1 MRAARYHANR
11 DVRVEDVAAPAPEPD
26 EVVVDVAACGI
37 CGSDLAEYSHGPRAG
52 EESLPYVMG
61 HEFGGTVAETG
72 ADADVAVGTEV
83 VVNPLVACEDCWC
96 CDAGQYNLCRNLVVV
111 GAQRPGAYA
120 ERVRVPATNVVPLP
134 DGVSPETAAV
144 AEPFT
149 VAYHGLLQSPIRS
162 GDDVA
167 VVGMGPIGLA
177 TVQLARD
184 VGAGTVYA
192 SGHREARRALAAEC
206 GADVVVDPRETD
218 FVETV
223 RENTRG
229 GADVAFDVTG
239 TESGYAD
246 AVGATRPDGHTTL
259 VGVFEDAIE
268 ADIMEYVSAQRSAT
282 GSAAYQT
289 GPRAGEE
296 FGTVLRKFAAGD
308 LDPEPLVTS
317 RIALDDIESEG
328 FEALADSDSGEVK
341 VLVRP

>member
-1 MRAARYHANR
+1 MRAARYHGNR
-11 DVRVEDVAAPAPEPD
+11 DVRVEDVAAPEPEAD

-52 EESLPYVMG
+52 EASLPYVMG
-61 HEFGGTVAETG
+61 HEFGGTVVEAG
-72 ADADVAVGTEV
+72 ADADVDVGTDV

-96 CDAGQYNLCRNLVVV
+96 CDAGMYNLCRDLTVV

-120 ERVRVPATNVVPLP
+120 ERVSAPATNVVPLP
-134 DGVSPETAAV
+134 DGVSPELAAV

-184 VGAGTVYA
+184 MGAGSVYA
-192 SGHREARRALAAEC
+192 SGHREARRALAAEG

-223 RENTRG
+223 RGDTRG
-229 GADVAFDVTG
+229 GADVSFDVTG

-246 AVGATRPDGHTTL
+246 AIEAARPGGHTTL
-259 VGVFEDAIE
+259 VGVFEDEIE
-268 ADIMEYVSAQRSAT
+268 ADVMAYVSAQRSAS

-289 GPRAGEE
+289 GPRAAEE
-296 FGTVLRKFAAGD
+296 FGTVLRKFAAGN
-308 LDPEPLVTS
+308 LDPESLVTS
-317 RIALDDIESEG
+317 RIDLTDIESEG
-328 FEALADSDSGEVK
+328 FEALADGGSGEVK